1 MDAMPISEFARRAKI
16 SKPCL
21 VNYVRPF
28 RAALE
33 YLGHKGYSYNYKE
46 VLFLCS
52 VLVYDVSEFYPD
64 EDKAQ
69 ITIEQQQIVNE
80 VYEKVQLK
88 QR

>member
-28 RAALE
+28 IAALE

-88 QR
+88 QH